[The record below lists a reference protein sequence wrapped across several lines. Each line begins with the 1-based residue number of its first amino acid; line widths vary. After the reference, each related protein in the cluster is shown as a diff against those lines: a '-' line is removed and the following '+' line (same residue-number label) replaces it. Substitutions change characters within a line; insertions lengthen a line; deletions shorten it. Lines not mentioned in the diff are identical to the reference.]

1 MFTAGFALV
10 IVSCFGNNCQ
20 IERPVIQNLFTFQQQ
35 CEEVIPMMRK
45 SVTLRSDENIYCAKV
60 ERNGLKSK

>member
-20 IERPVIQNLFTFQQQ
+20 IERPVIPNLFTIQQQ

-45 SVTLRSDENIYCAKV
+45 SVILRRDENIYCAKV
-60 ERNGLKSK
+60 ESNNLHNK